1 MSHDNPEHDPA
12 PEIPRATSVYLP
24 PARDANLPVRR
35 ARRTATHLG
44 ARACGEP
51 RKAGAA

>member
-1 MSHDNPEHDPA
+1 MIHNKLEHDPA
-12 PEIPRATSVYLP
+12 PAIPRATSVYLP
-24 PARDANLPVRR
+24 LARDANLP
-35 ARRTATHLG
+35 ARQARQTAARLG